1 MPLRRLLIA
10 CLFATVPGLVAALH
24 PGLARGQDMALS
36 GVLIDNE
43 GWQLVSQG
51 HKFTEGPTADAAGNV
66 YFSDIPESRIH
77 RISPAG
83 EVSLFASDTGKTNG
97 LKVGPDGRLF
107 GCRGGDRQIVA
118 YRPDGQFD
126 ILARD
131 VDCNDL
137 ALDDQGAIWFTDPP
151 GGRVWHL
158 PGGGDKKIVAEG
170 LKPNGIGLWEGGGT
184 LVVTDAQLPV
194 LWTFRVAA
202 DGTLGSKER
211 YYGPLQIPFGADRP
225 GSDGLTLDRQGR
237 LYVATFAGVQMFDPT
252 GRLGGTIARPQP
264 GPLSNVCLGGARFD
278 HLYVTAGDKV
288 FRRRVQATG
297 RSLQKAP

>member
-1 MPLRRLLIA
+1 MSLHRLLLA
-10 CLFATVPGLVAALH
+10 CLFTALLAAQPRASH
-24 PGLARGQDMALS
+24 AQDMALS
-36 GVLIDNE
+36 GVLIDKE

-77 RISPAG
+77 RIDTEG
-83 EVSLFASDTGKTNG
+83 KVTLFATDTGKTNG
-97 LKVGPDGRLF
+97 LKVGPDGRIH

-118 YRPDGQFD
+118 YRPDGQFEV
-126 ILARD
+126 LARD

-137 ALDDQGAIWFTDPP
+137 ALDEQGAIWFTDPP

-158 PGGGDKKIVAEG
+158 PVGGDKRIVAEG

-194 LWTFRVAA
+194 LWTFRIAA
-202 DGTLGSKER
+202 DGSLGAKER
-211 YYGPLQIPFGADRP
+211 YYSPLQVPFGADRP

-252 GRLGGTIARPQP
+252 GRLGGTIARPQS
-264 GPLSNVCLGGARFD
+264 GPLSNVCLGGPRFD

-297 RSLQKAP
+297 RSLQKTP

>member
-1 MPLRRLLIA
+1 MSLHRLLLA
-10 CLFATVPGLVAALH
+10 CLFTAL
-24 PGLARGQDMALS
+24 LAVQPRASHAQDMALS
-36 GVLIDNE
+36 GVLIDKE

-77 RISPAG
+77 RIDTEG
-83 EVSLFASDTGKTNG
+83 KVTLFATDTGKTNG
-97 LKVGPDGRLF
+97 LKVGPDGRIH

-118 YRPDGQFD
+118 YRPDGQFEV
-126 ILARD
+126 LARD

-137 ALDDQGAIWFTDPP
+137 ALDEQGAIWFTDPP

-158 PGGGDKKIVAEG
+158 PVGGDKRIVAEG

-194 LWTFRVAA
+194 LWTFRIAA
-202 DGTLGSKER
+202 DGSLGAKER
-211 YYGPLQIPFGADRP
+211 YYSPLQVPFGADRP

-252 GRLGGTIARPQP
+252 GRLGGTIARPQS
-264 GPLSNVCLGGARFD
+264 GPLSNVCLGGPRFD

-297 RSLQKAP
+297 RSLQKTP